1 LAVQSN
7 ASLSA
12 ATSSQAVACD
22 PLTRA
27 QILLEALPY
36 IQQYQGR
43 IMVIKY
49 GGAAMVQQE
58 RRAEVL
64 RDIVFLACVGIRPV
78 LVHGGGPEINSW
90 LQKLDIPFKFVDGLR
105 VTDAATMEVVEMVLV
120 GKVNKQ
126 IVQLISWLADRR
138 WGCVA
143 GMATSLELAPR
154 VERKLA
160 LWGR

>member
-1 LAVQSN
+1 MQSN

-78 LVHGGGPEINSW
+78 LVHGGGRKSTVGSRSW
-90 LQKLDIPFKFVDGLR
+90 
-105 VTDAATMEVVEMVLV
+105 
-120 GKVNKQ
+120 
-126 IVQLISWLADRR
+126 
-138 WGCVA
+138 
-143 GMATSLELAPR
+143 TSLSSLSTAY
-154 VERKLA
+154 
-160 LWGR
+160 G